1 MLLSKGLL
9 RRTGLFSPRRVLPDF
24 EDSSCSFLRTAP
36 ASSRYVLFLHVRVN
50 FLSDQTHCFHLV
62 NFDITLTSIFSAPL
76 FRRSGVGSYS
86 DRSPLRS
93 WLRSQLRS
101 RLRRVAHSTR
111 DPPSFSG
118 ILFRL
123 EHRSGAAGG
132 DRCQLCRGCCAK
144 ALRRGW
150 PPLLAQL
157 AGGKTIETPMRTF
170 NAILSKKN

>member
-1 MLLSKGLL
+1 
-9 RRTGLFSPRRVLPDF
+9 
-24 EDSSCSFLRTAP
+24 
-36 ASSRYVLFLHVRVN
+36 VLFLHVRVN

-118 ILFRL
+118 ILFRRDGT
-123 EHRSGAAGG
+123 EVEPRAATVASCAAAAVQKRCGAAG
-132 DRCQLCRGCCAK
+132 
-144 ALRRGW
+144 
-150 PPLLAQL
+150 PL
-157 AGGKTIETPMRTF
+157 F
-170 NAILSKKN
+170 

>member
-1 MLLSKGLL
+1 VQL
-9 RRTGLFSPRRVLPDF
+9 F
-24 EDSSCSFLRTAP
+24 EDSSRKLTLRVVSSCPRQFLKRSDALFSF
-36 ASSRYVLFLHVRVN
+36 SEFRYYTDFN
-50 FLSDQTHCFHLV
+50 
-62 NFDITLTSIFSAPL
+62 FSAPL

-118 ILFRL
+118 IFFRL